1 MVRALS
7 AGKLSSSREGAQI
20 SGVWTSLLSEDE
32 GPKQDLAQ
40 KLFCFSLSQKLL
52 ASVFHSHLLRLVL
65 ERSRNQDGSLRCS
78 GKALQ
83 DVWSPKLGLS
93 QKLSSRGLGGVRR
106 LYALV
111 TQCWCRQEETCDIGQ
126 AGFPAF
132 LMLSHVPQDWIG
144 TEVVFH
150 SPVVPR
156 SCRESSRGPCGG
168 SLTPH
173 PRFPSAGAHRK
184 GLM

>member
-1 MVRALS
+1 M
-7 AGKLSSSREGAQI
+7 
-20 SGVWTSLLSEDE
+20 LLWSVTE
-32 GPKQDLAQ
+32 AVS
-40 KLFCFSLSQKLL
+40 FCSP
-52 ASVFHSHLLRLVL
+52 HSHLCRLVSL
-65 ERSRNQDGSLRCS
+65 GSRNQDGSLRCS

-150 SPVVPR
+150 SPVVLR
-156 SCRESSRGPCGG
+156 SSGESSRGPWGCP
-168 SLTPH
+168 LTLCPGDLVLAYIMNY
-173 PRFPSAGAHRK
+173 F
-184 GLM
+184 